1 MSPSK
6 VKLFFGIVWII
17 SGAVKFLQLIAEEVT
32 GKAMITNSFQV
43 FAKMCI
49 LPFYTDIITTYF
61 IPTAAL
67 FIFLAGL
74 SEVIAGSLIL
84 KSRNLVKVGLAL
96 GIGMNIAYAP
106 LAGIYTIILNIPF
119 IIAQAWLWKRA

>member
-17 SGAVKFLQLIAEEVT
+17 SGASKFLQLIVEDVT

-96 GIGMNIAYAP
+96 GIGMNIAYP
-106 LAGIYTIILNIPF
+106 SRSEG
-119 IIAQAWLWKRA
+119 

>member
-17 SGAVKFLQLIAEEVT
+17 SGAVKFLQLIAEAVT
-32 GKAMITNSFQV
+32 GKAMISNSFQV

-96 GIGMNIAYAP
+96 GIGMNIAYP
-106 LAGIYTIILNIPF
+106 SRSEG
-119 IIAQAWLWKRA
+119 

>member
-17 SGAVKFLQLIAEEVT
+17 SGASKFLQLIVEEVT

-96 GIGMNIAYAP
+96 GIGMNIAYP
-106 LAGIYTIILNIPF
+106 SRSEG
-119 IIAQAWLWKRA
+119 

>member
-1 MSPSK
+1 M
-6 VKLFFGIVWII
+6 WTI
-17 SGAVKFLQLIAEEVT
+17 SGAVKFLLLIAEEVT
-32 GKAMITNSFQV
+32 GKAMISTSFQV

-49 LPFYTDIITTYF
+49 LPFYTDIIITYF
-61 IPTAAL
+61 IPAAAL

-74 SEVIAGSLIL
+74 FEIIAGFLIL

-106 LAGIYTIILNIPF
+106 LAGIYTIIINIPF
-119 IIAQAWLWKRA
+119 IIAQAWLWKQA